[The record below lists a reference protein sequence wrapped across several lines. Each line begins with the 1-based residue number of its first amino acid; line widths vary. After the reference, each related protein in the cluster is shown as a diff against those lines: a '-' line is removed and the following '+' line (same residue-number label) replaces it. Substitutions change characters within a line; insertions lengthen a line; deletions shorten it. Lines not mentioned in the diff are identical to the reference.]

1 MRKDRGQQGFT
12 LIEIISVLVILGI
25 LAAVAVPKYYDLQQ
39 DALKKSARAAVA
51 ELQARV
57 NLKFGQTLLQGTTG
71 SGNSAKTDDCAEA
84 VRLAKLEVTEATDL
98 GGWKVAGAWGAGG
111 DGNATPETYEVNS
124 VTGTQGVVDV
134 STEDPRWTIIAPVC
148 TN

>member
-71 SGNSAKTDDCAEA
+71 SGDSAKTADCAEA

-98 GGWKVAGAWGAGG
+98 GGWNVAGAWEAGTEP
-111 DGNATPETYEVNS
+111 NTTTATYKVTS
-124 VTGTQGVVDV
+124 VSGTQGVVNVAD
-134 STEDPRWTIIAPVC
+134 ENPAWTIIAPVC

>member
-71 SGNSAKTDDCAEA
+71 SGNSAKTADCAEA

-134 STEDPRWTIIAPVC
+134 STEDPRWTIIAPVR